1 MLETEAQMNASVA
14 DSALRDR
21 LAYRQDFCD
30 LVNSVFGLGIS
41 VEIHP
46 SLLGTSM
53 VVGDFNGDG
62 TSDELEQQEGSM
74 MGGVETEDE

>member
-1 MLETEAQMNASVA
+1 MLETEAQMNAGVA

-21 LAYRQDFCD
+21 LAYREDFCD
-30 LVNSVFGLGIS
+30 LVNAVFGLGMS

-53 VVGDFNGDG
+53 MTGDFDGDG
-62 TSDELEQQEGSM
+62 QPLDSQEDITSDEPDMEGD
-74 MGGVETEDE
+74 VE